1 MQNINQLIYVTF
13 DVRVKYD
20 PDISFD
26 TLWRVRF
33 IPYCV
38 FSNMALM
45 LSFYLRIS
53 QCALYTAIIWMHRS
67 RQKVSHVTEVE
78 TLACICLAHAT
89 HSLFV
94 PMTRWIDIP
103 RLLHK

>member
-1 MQNINQLIYVTF
+1 MLVKVSHMQNINQLIFVLF

-33 IPYCV
+33 IPYC
-38 FSNMALM
+38 
-45 LSFYLRIS
+45 YLRIS

-89 HSLFV
+89 DSLFV